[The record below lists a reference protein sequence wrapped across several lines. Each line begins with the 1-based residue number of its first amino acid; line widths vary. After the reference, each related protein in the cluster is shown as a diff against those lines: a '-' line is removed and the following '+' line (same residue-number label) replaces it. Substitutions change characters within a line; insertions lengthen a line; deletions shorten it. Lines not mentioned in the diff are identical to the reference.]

1 MTISMKR
8 PFQMRVLG
16 TGVLAAVL
24 LGACSQAAP
33 PQSGPAPAAPA
44 EAAPTAPSS
53 TDPRLNPTAAV
64 GGGINASNA
73 ISADDVISVFK
84 SLPQASQLKMTANSS
99 PPGAR
104 GGEVQSVSVSCQD
117 TGGLLKSLDATGK
130 RSLGEAMLTAAGA
143 AWPNASVSLL
153 VSDPSGAGGQIIGI
167 RAAGG
172 ANTVIVS

>member
-1 MTISMKR
+1 M
-8 PFQMRVLG
+8 G
-16 TGVLAAVL
+16 TQVETRALVIGVVAVVL
-24 LGACSQAAP
+24 LGACSQSSP
-33 PQSGPAPAAPA
+33 SQSSSAPAAPV
-44 EAAPTAPSS
+44 EAAPTAPVS

-73 ISADDVISVFK
+73 VSADDISSVFK

-99 PPGAR
+99 PPGAK
-104 GGEVQSVSVSCQD
+104 GSEVQSVSVNCQD

-130 RSLGEAMLTAAGA
+130 RTLGEALLTAAGT

-153 VSDPSGAGGQIIGI
+153 VSDPSGSGGQIIGI

-172 ANTVIVS
+172 TNTVIVS

>member
-1 MTISMKR
+1 MNIMVEVRS
-8 PFQMRVLG
+8 FAVG
-16 TGVLAAVL
+16 ILAMVL
-24 LGACSQAAP
+24 LGACSSSSPAQTSNA
-33 PQSGPAPAAPA
+33 PAPV

-53 TDPRLNPTAAV
+53 TDPRFNPTAAV

-73 ISADDVISVFK
+73 ISADDVTAVFNA
-84 SLPQASQLKMTANSS
+84 LPQASGFKMTANSS
-99 PPGAR
+99 PPGAK
-104 GGEVQSVSVSCQD
+104 GGDVQSVSVNCQD
-117 TGGLLKSLDATGK
+117 TGGVLKGLDAAGK
-130 RSLGEAMLTAAGA
+130 RTLGEAMLTAAGA